1 MKIAAFASG
10 SGTNIEALVNNGIE
24 IELIICNKADAYI
37 VTRAQK
43 LDIKCVVIPTKGID
57 QRVYETEM
65 LEVLTEHN
73 IQLIL
78 LAGYM
83 KIIGGTL
90 LKSYEGRIINIHP
103 SLLPSFKGA
112 HAIDDAFNYGVKYS
126 GVTIHYIDS
135 KIDEG
140 TIIDQQ
146 VVKIATEDTIESF
159 ELKIH
164 QAEYDLFHKVVKKVL
179 KEIDEKSIN

>member
-10 SGTNIEALVNNGIE
+10 SGTNIEALVNNE
-24 IELIICNKADAYI
+24 VKIELIICNKLDAYI
-37 VTRAQK
+37 VTRAK
-43 LDIKCVVIPTKGID
+43 NLGIKCVVIPTKGID
-57 QRVYETEM
+57 QTIYENEM
-65 LEVLTEHN
+65 LEVLKKYDIE
-73 IQLIL
+73 LIL

-83 KIIGGTL
+83 KIVGTVL
-90 LKSYEGRIINIHP
+90 LDSYEGRIINIHP

-135 KIDEG
+135 KMDEG

-146 VVKIATEDTIESF
+146 VVEITSEDTIDSF
-159 ELKIH
+159 EAKIH
-164 QAEYDLFHKVVKKVL
+164 KAEYELFHKVVKKVI
-179 KEIDEKSIN
+179 KETDEKSIN